1 MSTKQVP
8 VAVNHV
14 NNTISDSASS
24 EDDQLVI
31 SEPRKRKRKTQ
42 SQSMYAFHTLETPPT
57 VSQPPIPRLKL
68 TIGSNNKI
76 RRRNINPLKPPA
88 KKRKIANTPRPTFNP
103 RQFDAQL
110 PARILQSPPPFMPE
124 TVSEPMTS
132 KKAQERIDKQQKLE
146 TAIQNTQL
154 YFQRYNHAQIGSAE
168 TPQDSNAEGDGRVY
182 CYCRRAYD
190 EQQGMIG
197 CDGANCQIEW
207 FHFECVGILVPPRG
221 SWYCPECQKE
231 QHQQTF

>member
-1 MSTKQVP
+1 MPAT
-8 VAVNHV
+8 VNHV
-14 NNTISDSASS
+14 NIAKQHDVTASS
-24 EDDQLVI
+24 EEDQLVI

-68 TIGSNNKI
+68 TIGVNNKI

-88 KKRKIANTPRPTFNP
+88 KKRKIANTPRPSFNLK
-103 RQFDAQL
+103 QFDDQL
-110 PARILQSPPPFMPE
+110 PARIMQSPPPAREEVP
-124 TVSEPMTS
+124 EPMTS
-132 KKAQERIDKQQKLE
+132 RKHLDKQQKLDM
-146 TAIQNTQL
+146 AIQNTQL

-168 TPQDSNAEGDGRVY
+168 TPQDSSAGGDGRVY

-190 EQQGMIG
+190 DQQGMIG
-197 CDGANCQIEW
+197 CDGASCQIEW

-231 QHQQTF
+231 QHQQSF

>member
-1 MSTKQVP
+1 MSTNQSP
-8 VAVNHV
+8 INHM
-14 NNTISDSASS
+14 TRPRSESSSA
-24 EDDQLVI
+24 DDQLII
-31 SEPRKRKRKTQ
+31 SEPQKRKRKIQ
-42 SQSMYAFHTLETPPT
+42 SQSMYDFHTLETPPT

-76 RRRNINPLKPPA
+76 RRRNINPLKPPP
-88 KKRKIANTPRPTFNP
+88 KKRKVANTSRPSFNP
-103 RQFDAQL
+103 RQFDAEL
-110 PARILQSPPPFMPE
+110 PARILQSPPPTTMMMAE
-124 TVSEPMTS
+124 VNEPMTS
-132 KKAQERIDKQQKLE
+132 RKAQERLEKQQKLDM
-146 TAIQNTQL
+146 AIQNTQL

-168 TPQDSNAEGDGRVY
+168 TPQETTESEGVY

-197 CDGANCQIEW
+197 CDGAHCQIEW

-231 QHQQTF
+231 QHQSTF

>member
-1 MSTKQVP
+1 MT
-8 VAVNHV
+8 VNHV
-14 NNTISDSASS
+14 NHARSDDSAST
-24 EDDQLVI
+24 EDDQLFI

-88 KKRKIANTPRPTFNP
+88 KKRKIASTPRPNFNP

-110 PARILQSPPPFMPE
+110 PARILQSPPPFTPE
-124 TVSEPMTS
+124 VSEPMSS
-132 KKAQERIDKQQKLE
+132 KKSINKQQKLE
-146 TAIQNTQL
+146 EAIQNTQL
-154 YFQRYNHAQIGSAE
+154 YFQRYNHAQVGSAE
-168 TPQDSNAEGDGRVY
+168 VPQDSSADGDGRVY
-182 CYCRRAYD
+182 CYCRRPYD

-197 CDGANCQIEW
+197 CDGANCPIEW